1 MKILFVASDFARSG
15 ASLAMAELAG
25 EVKRMGHDVLLL
37 YPARSDAVDDAVRR
51 GLDCRV
57 VRSYEW
63 LAPLGRRENLR
74 EKIRWALKHLW
85 NQVAIRRIAA
95 LIEKERIDIVHINS
109 LWGYVGAVAAR
120 RTHAPYVWHM
130 RELLEQQRK
139 RFRWEK
145 YAGQLVG
152 GAEALFAISKLVA
165 TNYTGRFPPGKIH
178 LVYDG
183 VDVGKM
189 YRKNH
194 KLFQNAKTKIIVAGG
209 VRAHKR
215 QLDVVQAVE
224 ILARKGMDLELSIVG
239 ADDTPYA
246 DTVRAYI
253 REKNLGKAV
262 FFRGETPDMPAWWEK
277 SDIAVTSSQF
287 EGFGRVTAEAMLAGC
302 VAVVSNSGAN
312 EEIVTD
318 GETGYV
324 YEVGN
329 PNALAAALERILS
342 DKEKAAECAAAGR
355 ESVARRFGS
364 GKNAREVVDVYAS
377 VLENRPCGTVL
388 NRPPQPET
396 HSKRT

>member
-15 ASLAMAELAG
+15 ASLAMTELAG
-25 EVKRMGHDVLLL
+25 EVKRQGHDVLLL
-37 YPARSDAVDDAVRR
+37 FPAHSDAVNDAVLR

-57 VRSYEW
+57 IRSYEW
-63 LAPLGRRENLR
+63 LAPLGRRESLPER
-74 EKIRWALKHLW
+74 IRWALKHLW
-85 NQVAIRRIAA
+85 NQIAIRQIAA
-95 LIEKERIDIVHINS
+95 LIENERIDIVHNNS

-120 RTHAPYVWHM
+120 RTHTPYVWHM

-139 RFRWEK
+139 QFRWKKCAEN
-145 YAGQLVG
+145 LVG
-152 GAEALFAISKLVA
+152 GADALFAISQLVEA
-165 TNYTGRFPPGKIH
+165 NYSGRFPPEKIH

-194 KLFQNAKTKIIVAGG
+194 QLFQDAKTKIIVAGG

-224 ILARKGMDLELSIVG
+224 ILRRKGIDSELSIVG

-246 DTVRAYI
+246 ETVRAYI
-253 REKNLGKAV
+253 REKQLEKAV

-329 PNALAAALERILS
+329 PNALAGAIERVLS
-342 DKEKAAECAAAGR
+342 DKGKAAACASLGR
-355 ESVARRFGS
+355 ESVAKRFGS
-364 GKNAREVVDVYAS
+364 DQNAMQVVEWYK
-377 VLENRPCGTVL
+377 TVL
-388 NRPPQPET
+388 G
-396 HSKRT
+396 KRLR